1 MRASSALCGLKAA
14 LMECYAFAA
23 KCFNKHEQRRTV
35 LKILVMGAGAVGNY
49 FGARLQQ
56 AGEDV
61 IFCARGQNLRV
72 LREKGLEIKSPR
84 GDVAIRVK
92 ATADPREFAPYDLI
106 LFCVKA
112 YDTEAAARAIDGCL
126 SAGGAVLTLQN
137 GVESEARL
145 CEILGKDSVMGGNAR
160 VGAEV
165 VEPGKVLHRT
175 NGVIE
180 FGEIDGR
187 DTARARKLA
196 EVFQRAGIFGELSM
210 RLSTIRWE
218 KLLGNAAFNPVTA
231 LTHRNI
237 GDVVDDP
244 DGTNLLRHL
253 MKETV
258 AVAQAEGAVL
268 SEGQVEALLARA
280 RTHLRSGRPSTLQ
293 DLERGKP
300 LEYEA
305 LSGAIVRAGRRHG
318 IKTPYAETVYSLL
331 KLVDQN
337 IRRKMSQQAD
347 AR

>member
-1 MRASSALCGLKAA
+1 
-14 LMECYAFAA
+14 MECYAFAA
-23 KCFNKHEQRRTV
+23 KCFNKHEQRRIV
-35 LKILVMGAGAVGNY
+35 MKILVMGAGAVGNY

-56 AGEDV
+56 AGEDI
-61 IFCARGQNLRV
+61 IFCARGENLSV
-72 LREKGLEIKSPR
+72 LCEKGLEIQSPK

-92 ATADPREFAPYDLI
+92 ATGDPRELAPYDLI

-112 YDTEAAARAIDGCL
+112 YDTEAAAQAIKGCL
-126 SAGGAVLTLQN
+126 NPGGAVLTLQN

-196 EVFQRAGIFGELSM
+196 EMFQRAGIFGELSM

-237 GDVVDDP
+237 GDVVDASAERAALDAARF
-244 DGTNLLRHL
+244 GTR
-253 MKETV
+253 
-258 AVAQAEGAVL
+258 QAARIR
-268 SEGQVEALLARA
+268 SVERRDRA
-280 RTHLRSGRPSTLQ
+280 RWAASRDQ
-293 DLERGKP
+293 D
-300 LEYEA
+300 A
-305 LSGAIVRAGRRHG
+305 VRRDGVFA
-318 IKTPYAETVYSLL
+318 A
-331 KLVDQN
+331 
-337 IRRKMSQQAD
+337 
-347 AR
+347 

>member
-1 MRASSALCGLKAA
+1 
-14 LMECYAFAA
+14 MERYAFAA
-23 KCFNKHEQRRTV
+23 KCFNKHERRRIV
-35 LKILVMGAGAVGNY
+35 MKILVMGAGAVGNY
-49 FGARLQQ
+49 FGARLQE

-72 LREKGLEIKSPR
+72 LREKGLEIQSPR

-92 ATADPREFAPYDLI
+92 ATGDPREFAPYDLI

-112 YDTEAAARAIDGCL
+112 YDTETAARAIDGCL
-126 SAGGAVLTLQN
+126 NAGGAALTLQN

-145 CEILGKDSVMGGNAR
+145 CEILGQDSVMGGNAR
-160 VGAEV
+160 LGAEV
-165 VEPGKVLHRT
+165 IEPGKVLHRT

-196 EVFQRAGIFGELSM
+196 EMFQRAGILGELSM

-231 LTHRNI
+231 LTHRTI

-258 AVAQAEGAVL
+258 AVAQAEGAPL
-268 SEGQVEALLARA
+268 SEGQAEALIARA
-280 RTHLRSGRPSTLQ
+280 GTHLRSGRPSTLQ

-318 IKTPYAETVYSLL
+318 IETPYAETVYSLL

-337 IRRKMSQQAD
+337 IRRKMS
-347 AR
+347 

>member
-14 LMECYAFAA
+14 MMERYAFAA
-23 KCFNKHEQRRTV
+23 KCFNKHEQRRIV
-35 LKILVMGAGAVGNY
+35 MKILVMGAGAVGNY

-61 IFCARGQNLRV
+61 IFCARGQNLRI
-72 LREKGLEIKSPR
+72 LCEKGLEIQSPR

-126 SAGGAVLTLQN
+126 NAGGAVLTLQN

-180 FGEIDGR
+180 FGEIDGH

-196 EVFQRAGIFGELSM
+196 EMFQ
-210 RLSTIRWE
+210 
-218 KLLGNAAFNPVTA
+218 
-231 LTHRNI
+231 
-237 GDVVDDP
+237 
-244 DGTNLLRHL
+244 
-253 MKETV
+253 
-258 AVAQAEGAVL
+258 
-268 SEGQVEALLARA
+268 
-280 RTHLRSGRPSTLQ
+280 
-293 DLERGKP
+293 
-300 LEYEA
+300 
-305 LSGAIVRAGRRHG
+305 RAGRRHG

-337 IRRKMSQQAD
+337 IRRKMS
-347 AR
+347 